1 MNSPSSRPDSPAEAE
16 RPTATDPAAASGK
29 SAKEALLGKVSP
41 DRLSVSGQ
49 RIWLLTSLV
58 GVMLWAALAS
68 LPSGT
73 TSSGGSNVAVQAALL
88 CAVLA
93 MFGLRSVPLRWI
105 VRGLA
110 LVSGLLLARF
120 GELGPLDGLQG
131 SWHAL
136 LWLVALAASL
146 VLAPSSRTIP
156 GVDAATVLRPGQF
169 SGDGSATGAA
179 THSGSKPVTTRGQVP
194 AALIVAAASLIL
206 AGALLLG
213 PRVSNVF
220 PVGPSAGELIDQGD
234 NRADNALVARDSLD
248 MTTRPRLTE
257 QIVMSVRSPITAFW
271 RAETFDKWDGSTWT
285 RAEARSG
292 RLVEDGRVIAS
303 PEDLAAKD
311 GEPTLQQFRLEVGFV
326 TAVPSAASA
335 VQVDTPEEIAQ
346 RADGTLWSPGA
357 PLGKGTTY
365 SVTSRQIA
373 TDAAALSS
381 TPSTAQAARSGDS
394 VAEAVLAQFAQ
405 PPTTTARVRQ
415 LAESVTASSESD
427 FERIQALEGWMD
439 ANTEYSLDAPLA
451 PKGTDVVDQ
460 FLFVSQE
467 GWCEQI
473 ASSLVVMARAVGV
486 PARLATGFV
495 PGDWDATTGRFIVRE
510 RDAHAWAEVWFPSTG
525 WVAFDP
531 TADVPLA
538 GTQEATPGANA
549 RDWREVTGGLLLA
562 LGVVVL
568 AAAPV
573 WRWVRRQSERT
584 RTKLRRRA
592 EVRTRWDAAAEA
604 RIERIG
610 TAAGYPRGTGET
622 LTSYGDALA
631 AVIEDDRLAQVGQI
645 LDRQKYQAPPSAAA
659 LADTAMVSDGIN
671 PETQQ
676 EFEFVG
682 QVLASHEA
690 KPG

>member
-1 MNSPSSRPDSPAEAE
+1 
-16 RPTATDPAAASGK
+16 
-29 SAKEALLGKVSP
+29 
-41 DRLSVSGQ
+41 
-49 RIWLLTSLV
+49 
-58 GVMLWAALAS
+58 
-68 LPSGT
+68 
-73 TSSGGSNVAVQAALL
+73 
-88 CAVLA
+88 
-93 MFGLRSVPLRWI
+93 
-105 VRGLA
+105 
-110 LVSGLLLARF
+110 
-120 GELGPLDGLQG
+120 
-131 SWHAL
+131 
-136 LWLVALAASL
+136 
-146 VLAPSSRTIP
+146 
-156 GVDAATVLRPGQF
+156 
-169 SGDGSATGAA
+169 
-179 THSGSKPVTTRGQVP
+179 
-194 AALIVAAASLIL
+194 
-206 AGALLLG
+206 
-213 PRVSNVF
+213 
-220 PVGPSAGELIDQGD
+220 
-234 NRADNALVARDSLD
+234 
-248 MTTRPRLTE
+248 
-257 QIVMSVRSPITAFW
+257 
-271 RAETFDKWDGSTWT
+271 
-285 RAEARSG
+285 
-292 RLVEDGRVIAS
+292 
-303 PEDLAAKD
+303 
-311 GEPTLQQFRLEVGFV
+311 
-326 TAVPSAASA
+326 
-335 VQVDTPEEIAQ
+335 
-346 RADGTLWSPGA
+346 
-357 PLGKGTTY
+357 
-365 SVTSRQIA
+365 
-373 TDAAALSS
+373 
-381 TPSTAQAARSGDS
+381 
-394 VAEAVLAQFAQ
+394 
-405 PPTTTARVRQ
+405 
-415 LAESVTASSESD
+415 
-427 FERIQALEGWMD
+427 
-439 ANTEYSLDAPLA
+439 
-451 PKGTDVVDQ
+451 
-460 FLFVSQE
+460 
-467 GWCEQI
+467 
-473 ASSLVVMARAVGV
+473 MARAVGV